1 MSLQAVL
8 LIEKQ
13 VRMFLQRTRYKKL
26 LRIAVT
32 SALAIIQVPSLDSHY
47 SYLTKYINQMVLE
60 IQLPPKLPTCCLE
73 QTSRR
78 FCGTVD
84 LLKPFDL

>member
-1 MSLQAVL
+1 MTCSQAVL

-32 SALAIIQVPSLDSHY
+32 SALAIIQVPSLN
-47 SYLTKYINQMVLE
+47 KPV
-60 IQLPPKLPTCCLE
+60 KK
-73 QTSRR
+73 QTVHAR
-78 FCGTVD
+78 
-84 LLKPFDL
+84 